1 MEPDKWPGD
10 PIPPDFSSNG
20 HILSR
25 LLTLS
30 FGMHSVAGG
39 IPGAGVMA
47 VSKSHRHNSQ
57 GTHALVGAG
66 RQGERKLSR
75 KGMTVLGYRWGHNI
89 YQHRVSKTG
98 RSGKS
103 AGRSDISAEFPISS
117 MSKAWGPGGDLCLGT
132 GWAML
137 DPRESEEGEQMV
149 TGEADRAR

>member
-89 YQHRVSKTG
+89 YQHRVSGEPTQT
-98 RSGKS
+98 
-103 AGRSDISAEFPISS
+103 EEN
-117 MSKAWGPGGDLCLGT
+117 
-132 GWAML
+132 
-137 DPRESEEGEQMV
+137 REVREVCWEK
-149 TGEADRAR
+149 

>member
-39 IPGAGVMA
+39 TPGAGVMA
-47 VSKSHRHNSQ
+47 VNKSHRHNSQ

-66 RQGERKLSR
+66 RQGERKLLR

-89 YQHRVSKTG
+89 YQHRVSGEPTQTEENREVREVCWEK
-98 RSGKS
+98 RHLSG
-103 AGRSDISAEFPISS
+103 ISN
-117 MSKAWGPGGDLCLGT
+117 
-132 GWAML
+132 
-137 DPRESEEGEQMV
+137 Q
-149 TGEADRAR
+149 